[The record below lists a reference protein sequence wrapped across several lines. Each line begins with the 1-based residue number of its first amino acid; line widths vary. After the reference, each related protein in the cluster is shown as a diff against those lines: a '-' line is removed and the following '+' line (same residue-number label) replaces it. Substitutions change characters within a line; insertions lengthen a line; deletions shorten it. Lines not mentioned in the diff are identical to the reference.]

1 MIRPKSAEINSR
13 LGTLPEEQ
21 TIPTSRKLAGI
32 SSQSKGLL
40 SVNNSSR
47 TSPASTSKSPVMN
60 RSRKNSNIS
69 SSSSSGNPKPVGL
82 GLARRPSDNLL
93 QLDDNNSDPLS
104 AMQILASALPQPPRI
119 DPGIRKERPISND
132 SIITTKSSEIF
143 STSPS
148 DTNSNISVTTND
160 SDEASFSV
168 DKSNELSSCATI
180 TDHSIGHRVRG
191 QSFTMGENS
200 RDSSFSKL
208 PMNKTFSGTST
219 HYGNNTSRENNEH
232 ILPHHNNRFVNT
244 NGRNHPPFLGNNT
257 SIPNLRPGSDSGSYG
272 MNNITVN
279 PKLYNQSNSTSAVL
293 PSPYMPSKLIMTP
306 SQRYRMRKEQSE
318 HALRDVIKRKE
329 KLYEEQ
335 DGMVELQEGDVDGSF
350 IFNVP
355 MSSYSTTSFLTST
368 RGKEEKS
375 NSNNSIT
382 EKSPSLKERPS
393 RSNRESN
400 TSFASTVSNGSAL
413 DFFEMPTSPIPGVN
427 RMSDFQY
434 LQETT
439 KHLSSVYVHSSTKLS
454 KSKLSERTASA
465 DCLPLEFK
473 EASQNGMEDLLLVS
487 ENKIDAVSH
496 TRPSWLPPKD
506 PEEKKLHER
515 EISKT
520 LSMASLDQLERN
532 RDRDSKLIVDET
544 NKQKYV
550 LLLDRDVTRKSSLQ
564 SLKKIVWETP
574 IVADCRYSIYDQ
586 ILQGPARL
594 VTEKYLE
601 SFDEIISLSNRVE
614 FTRTKEIEIKKLIQD
629 NIEYKIGGKNGIS
642 EDLMLMLKLKSL
654 SQQGILPGD
663 EILFHHFLCDESFEN
678 LQQIWDIVNLIQ
690 MTCFNETTKEK
701 FDKKIVDKSGLS
713 GSYLLKDDSFKH
725 EFNATCM
732 NSNTWWN
739 VLQRINHPLFMW
751 IIDIIVTANA
761 QSFKNN
767 PIDKSK
773 FESAN
778 WEAYKNSNVIINYQ
792 IMLSFAL
799 NILLNYHFG
808 FNDLK
813 SLADLPDANFCIP
826 MSEDEY
832 LDIDQI
838 NSLFI
843 NKWRHYYKKL

>member
-1 MIRPKSAEINSR
+1 MIRPKSTELNPSR
-13 LGTLPEEQ
+13 LGTLPEEVV
-21 TIPTSRKLAGI
+21 TTGRTLAGVP
-32 SSQSKGLL
+32 SQSKGLL
-40 SVNNSSR
+40 SVNNSLRS
-47 TSPASTSKSPVMN
+47 SPASTSKSPVMT

-69 SSSSSGNPKPVGL
+69 SSSSSSTSKAVGL
-82 GLARRPSDNLL
+82 GLARRPSDNLQ
-93 QLDDNNSDPLS
+93 QLEDSNDPLS

-119 DPGIRKERPISND
+119 DSGMRKERPISND

-160 SDEASFSV
+160 SDEVSFSV
-168 DKSNELSSCATI
+168 DKSNDLSSCATI
-180 TDHSIGHRVRG
+180 TDSTIGRRVRG
-191 QSFTMGENS
+191 QSFTMGETS
-200 RDSSFSKL
+200 KESSFSRA
-208 PMNKTFSGTST
+208 PMNKTFNGTPT
-219 HYGNNTSRENNEH
+219 NFNNSRDHNDC
-232 ILPHHNNRFVNT
+232 ILAPPNNRFHNS
-244 NGRNHPPFLGNNT
+244 GRNTSPFLGDNA
-257 SIPNLRPGSDSGSYG
+257 SIPNLRPESGPYG
-272 MNNITVN
+272 TGISNITVN

-293 PSPYMPSKLIMTP
+293 PNSQIPTKLALTP

-368 RGKEEKS
+368 RGKEDTS
-375 NSNNSIT
+375 NSNNSVI
-382 EKSPSLKERPS
+382 EKAPSLKERPG

-400 TSFASTVSNGSAL
+400 TSFASTISNGSTL

-473 EASQNGMEDLLLVS
+473 EASQKGMEDLLLVS
-487 ENKIDAVSH
+487 ENKLDAVSH

-506 PEEKKLHER
+506 PEEKRIHER

-520 LSMASLDQLERN
+520 LSIASLDQLERN
-532 RDRDSKLIVDET
+532 RDRDSKLIADET
-544 NKQKYV
+544 NRQKYI
-550 LLLDRDVTRKSSLQ
+550 LLLDRDITRKQSLQ
-564 SLKKIVWETP
+564 SLKKMIWETP
-574 IVADCRYSIYDQ
+574 ITADCRYSIYDQ
-586 ILQGPARL
+586 VLQGPARL

-601 SFDEIISLSNRVE
+601 SFDEIITLSNRVE
-614 FTRTKEIEIKKLIQD
+614 FTKSKEIEIKKLIED
-629 NIEYKIGGKNGIS
+629 NIESKVAGKCGIS
-642 EDLMLMLKLKSL
+642 ENLILMLKLKSL

-663 EILFHHFLCDESFEN
+663 ELLFHHLLNEESFGT
-678 LQQIWDIVNLIQ
+678 LQQVWDTVNLIQ

-701 FDKKIVDKSGLS
+701 FDKKIIDKNGIS
-713 GSYLLKDDSFKH
+713 GSYLLRDESFKH

-739 VLQRINHPLFMW
+739 VLQRISHPLFMW
-751 IIDIIVTANA
+751 VIDIIVTSNS
-761 QSFKNN
+761 QCFKNN
-767 PIDKSK
+767 PINKSK
-773 FESAN
+773 YETAN
-778 WEAYKNSNVIINYQ
+778 WETYKSSAVIVNYQ
-792 IMLSFAL
+792 ILLSFAL

-813 SLADLPDANFCIP
+813 SLADLSDSNFCIP
-826 MSEDEY
+826 ISEDEY
-832 LDIDQI
+832 SDIDQI

-843 NKWRHYYKKL
+843 SKWKHYYKKL